1 MSKKLQNN
9 FVYGMGS
16 FFNIFNSE
24 HKKCFE
30 IAEKNNFYFHSSISY
45 PGSSLFYKTISK
57 NKTNNDKKLILKIA
71 GYSYD
76 QLRYEI
82 DESLKEFKLNQ
93 LFGFQLWEKLP
104 LNQNKINLKEL
115 TRIIYYLENLKKHKI
130 IEKTFF
136 QIEPDKFF
144 FEEIDFFDGYAF
156 YGYPYEL
163 QLEKKHFAK
172 IIKADKILLQFQFFG
187 GRSTKI
193 FREDFKKK
201 LDKLMDVKLDKLWI
215 DECLNFSYNISDN
228 NCLFVGCT
236 QKSQRLEYLAN
247 LLSQKINY
255 RNLEELNFSDNL
267 KHLTRVNYPISK
279 HSSHL
284 KKIRSNWFLTKIYL
298 KKFYKNLITRRT

>member
-1 MSKKLQNN
+1 MKNN
-9 FVYGMGS
+9 FETLKTLNNSFVYGMGS

-30 IAEKNNFYFHSSISY
+30 IAEKNNFFFHSSISY

-82 DESLKEFKLNQ
+82 DESLKEFKLDQ

-104 LNQNKINLKEL
+104 LNQNKINQKEL
-115 TRIIYYLENLKKHKI
+115 IRIISYLEKLKKEKVI
-130 IEKTFF
+130 KKTFF
-136 QIEPDKFF
+136 QIEPDKFL

-163 QLEKKHFAK
+163 QLEKKHFLK
-172 IIKADKILLQFQFFG
+172 IIKAKKILLQFQFFG
-187 GRSTKI
+187 GRNTKI
-193 FREDFKKK
+193 FRESFKKK
-201 LDKLMDVKLDKLWI
+201 TDNLNDIEIDKLWI
-215 DECLNFSYNISDN
+215 NECLNFTNNISEN

-236 QKSQRLEYLAN
+236 QKSRRLDYLAN
-247 LLSQKINY
+247 LLSQRRDHIN
-255 RNLEELNFSDNL
+255 LKEFNFSDNL
-267 KHLTRVNYPISK
+267 KHQTKSNYSTDK
-279 HSSHL
+279 HPSYL
-284 KKIRSNWFLTKIYL
+284 KKVRSNWFLTKVYL
-298 KKFYKNLITRRT
+298 KKFLKI